1 MMNAYWQVGQFPAVW
16 HPGLVSSNACPVG
29 EEPASISDSDRDRT
43 SIVENSKEP
52 RASVE
57 PGTCASLT
65 GVDFQPSDADLIAAV
80 RRGDVERFGELVT
93 RYQSKVFATARRHS
107 RREEEVED
115 VFQEVFLKAFHHLSG
130 FRGDAPFEH
139 WLMRLAI
146 HTCYDFLRRHQRNRE
161 HSMTDLS
168 DDERDWLE
176 TQSVESAPP
185 GNYVGAAKTLIDKV
199 LEQLSAPNRLII
211 TLLEIEDRSVKE
223 VAELTG
229 WSATLVKVRA
239 FRARIEMRR
248 IIQRMTTK
256 KYL

>member
-1 MMNAYWQVGQFPAVW
+1 MSAYWQVGQVSAVW
-16 HPGLVSSNACPVG
+16 PSGLISSKACRVG
-29 EEPASISDSDRDRT
+29 GELANFSDSEGD
-43 SIVENSKEP
+43 SALIVENSKEP
-52 RASVE
+52 RASVK
-57 PGTCASLT
+57 PATCASLS
-65 GVDFQPSDADLIAAV
+65 GVDFQPSDADLIAEV

-93 RYQSKVFATARRHS
+93 RYQSKIFATARRHA

-115 VFQEVFLKAFHHLSG
+115 IVQEVFLKAFHHLGG

-176 TQSVESAPP
+176 TQSLESAPP
-185 GNYVGAAKTLIDKV
+185 GDDVEAAKTLIDKV
-199 LEQLSAPNRLII
+199 LAQLSASNRLII

-229 WSATLVKVRA
+229 WSVTLVKVRA

-248 IIQRMTTK
+248 ILQRMTTK